1 MAKSLSASF
10 SENYT
15 DSISQH
21 SCKLR
26 PLSVTMVIP
35 SSHTEK
41 LLLERSAEIG
51 PRTYSLEICPGEP
64 VAVGCYG
71 AGCLPVNHIPVDMVR
86 EKHIFDWSPRRSGG
100 FAITVFLLVY

>member
-1 MAKSLSASF
+1 MVKSLSASF

-26 PLSVTMVIP
+26 TLSVTMVIS

-41 LLLERSAEIG
+41 LLLERSAEIK
-51 PRTYSLEICPGEP
+51 PRTYT
-64 VAVGCYG
+64 
-71 AGCLPVNHIPVDMVR
+71 VDMVR
-86 EKHIFDWSPRRSGG
+86 EEHILDWSPRRSGG
-100 FAITVFLLVY
+100 FAITVFLSAY